1 MTETQNN
8 RTNEIIDELMALL
21 TKLQYELPVKYI
33 YPNYFTLVE
42 KSINTVNVVIEKKV
56 VEPVE
61 EKTEN
66 KSEKTETEEAFEG
79 LRS

>member
-1 MTETQNN
+1 MSSITQ
-8 RTNEIIDELMALL
+8 EG
-21 TKLQYELPVKYI
+21 QYELPVKYI

-66 KSEKTETEEAFEG
+66 KAEKTETEEAFEG